1 ASETV
6 EMLQIA
12 FGDTYMSHSKIYEW
26 YSRFKNGR
34 TSVEDDPRAG
44 RPSTSTTKEK
54 KEEIE
59 ALLQEN
65 HRSTIRKLSEEVGI
79 SIGSYQ
85 TIVERLTACPYLLK
99 CLYNSLFFKFNFL
112 KNEAVNKKS
121 LSEFLTAKNMMVI
134 PHPPYSADL
143 VPRDFFLFSKMK
155 LKLKGR
161 RFDIVAEIQTESQ
174 QVLDTL
180 GENDFQQTFQAWQHR
195 WDRCINAGGDYFE
208 GDTS

>member
-1 ASETV
+1 
-6 EMLQIA
+6 MLQIA

-79 SIGSYQ
+79 SIGQLDQQQQRNLPSMILND
-85 TIVERLTACPYLLK
+85 TVSAAFRLM
-99 CLYNSLFFKFNFL
+99 
-112 KNEAVNKKS
+112 NE
-121 LSEFLTAKNMMVI
+121 LMM
-134 PHPPYSADL
+134 
-143 VPRDFFLFSKMK
+143 M
-155 LKLKGR
+155 
-161 RFDIVAEIQTESQ
+161 
-174 QVLDTL
+174 
-180 GENDFQQTFQAWQHR
+180 N
-195 WDRCINAGGDYFE
+195 
-208 GDTS
+208 